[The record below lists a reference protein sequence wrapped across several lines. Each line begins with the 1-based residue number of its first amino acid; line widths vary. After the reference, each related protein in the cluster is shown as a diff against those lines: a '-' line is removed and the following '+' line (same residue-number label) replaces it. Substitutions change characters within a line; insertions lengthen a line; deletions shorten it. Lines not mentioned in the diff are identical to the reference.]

1 MGVTSA
7 GEGMGSTFY
16 FEIPLYMMSE
26 DIDSSGVTRRKSIR
40 SILPSEEVF
49 VNTQNLPQEWASL
62 SDNNNDSQK
71 ELYSTNHNGPQLT
84 DCISESI
91 INEDHIE
98 NDFFMFSV
106 LDENNRGKDVQLD
119 IGKTNVMELSS
130 HTAENEYIGLLYSDS
145 QSESKKASTVLSL
158 ANPTKGAIKS
168 KVTTTYKILYYYET
182 CHQFI
187 RCYLLIKRDN
197 PLRLML

>member
-1 MGVTSA
+1 MWLSRRIIDKHQVSCNLSLVSNCILLLLYMHKGRMGVTSA

-16 FEIPLYMMSE
+16 FEIPLYMMSD

-62 SDNNNDSQK
+62 SVKNDDAQK

-91 INEDHIE
+91 RMRI
-98 NDFFMFSV
+98 
-106 LDENNRGKDVQLD
+106 
-119 IGKTNVMELSS
+119 
-130 HTAENEYIGLLYSDS
+130 
-145 QSESKKASTVLSL
+145 
-158 ANPTKGAIKS
+158 
-168 KVTTTYKILYYYET
+168 IL
-182 CHQFI
+182 
-187 RCYLLIKRDN
+187 
-197 PLRLML
+197 

>member
-62 SDNNNDSQK
+62 SDNNNDAQK

-119 IGKTNVMELSS
+119 IGRS
-130 HTAENEYIGLLYSDS
+130 AENESRYSDP
-145 QSESKKASTVLSL
+145 QSESKKTATVLSL

-168 KVTTTYKILYYYET
+168 KVITIYEMIDYET
-182 CHQFI
+182 FHQFI
-187 RCYLLIKRDN
+187 RCSFLIKRDSLLVYSQRVEASSY
-197 PLRLML
+197 PSSW